1 MRFRVGAGLTAL
13 ALLVIGTI
21 GMAHAAWAESSI
33 KEREVTF
40 TNGTVTL
47 AGTLTVP
54 DAQGPFPAVVLLTG
68 SGPQNRDEEIVGFKP
83 FKIIA
88 EHLAQNGIA
97 VLRYDDRGVGGSSGS
112 IPASTTEDFA
122 GDALA
127 ARALLATLPAIRAK
141 QIGFI
146 GHSEG
151 AIVAAIAASRSPDV
165 AFIGML
171 AGTSIPGDTVL
182 RSQAEALARAGGADE
197 AVVQKVLTEHRKLTE
212 ALKKG
217 APREELREIVRT
229 LARAQIDAAPE
240 AQRKMITD
248 PDAFVA
254 GILDNG
260 VASVD
265 TKWMRFFTAFDPAT
279 ALSRVSC
286 PVFAAFGGRDVQ
298 VPPAI
303 NRGPL
308 EDALAK
314 AGNKRV
320 TVKLYPEANHLF
332 QVSKTGLP
340 QEYAGLEK
348 QFVPGLLDDITAW
361 IRALPQ

>member
-1 MRFRVGAGLTAL
+1 MHIRVGAALTAL
-13 ALLVIGTI
+13 ALAFVGT
-21 GMAHAAWAESSI
+21 GHTAAAEAF

-54 DAQGPFPAVVLLTG
+54 DGQGPFPAVVLLTG
-68 SGPQNRDEEIVGFKP
+68 SGPQNRDEELFGFKP
-83 FKIIA
+83 FKVIA
-88 EHLAQNGIA
+88 EHMAQHGIA

-127 ARALLATLPAIRAK
+127 ARALLATLPEIRAK

-151 AIVAAIAASRSPDV
+151 AIVAAIAASKSPEV

-171 AGTSIPGDTVL
+171 AGTSIPGDTIL
-182 RSQAEALARAGGADE
+182 RSQAESLARAGGADE
-197 AVVQKVLTEHRKLTE
+197 TTVQKVLAEHRKLTD
-212 ALKKG
+212 ALKSG
-217 APREELREIVRT
+217 VSGDELKEIVRT

-240 AQRKMITD
+240 AQRKMLSD
-248 PDAFVA
+248 PDAYVSS
-254 GILDNG
+254 ILEKG
-260 VASVD
+260 VASVNNA
-265 TKWMRFFTAFDPAT
+265 WMRYFVALDPAT
-279 ALSRVSC
+279 VLARVTC
-286 PVFAAFGGRDVQ
+286 PVFAAFGARDMQ
-298 VPPAI
+298 VPAGL
-303 NRGPL
+303 NRAPL
-308 EDALAK
+308 EEALAK

-320 TVKLYPEANHLF
+320 MVKVYADANHLF
-332 QVSKTGLP
+332 QVAKTGLP
-340 QEYAGLEK
+340 QEYATLEK
-348 QFVPGLLDDITAW
+348 QFVPGLLDDLTAW